1 MTTINNQ
8 EDLLRALT
16 ENPEWKAAV
25 RQQIVGDE
33 LMNLPPQVRSLSEQ
47 LSMFIGEMRYFTA
60 EMRQFTAEQKQFNDE
75 QRATNARLELR
86 VDAVAQDVSEL
97 KDDVSELKGKVDSLE
112 HSVADLQHTVGGLQ
126 HSVGGLEHTVGGLT
140 DAVDRLRDDVGE
152 VKGYYAR
159 NWTGKYAETIV
170 LNMGLAYTGIL
181 PPAELARM
189 TLTAAAGRR
198 LTGNQRSFQN
208 ADLIIEALDGDTPCY
223 VAVEVSFT
231 ADARDTNRAL
241 RNASMLTEYT
251 GRPAR
256 AAIASV
262 RNDHSITWQIE
273 SGAVHWYQIDED
285 DIEPD

>member
-8 EDLLRALT
+8 EDLLRALA

-33 LMNLPPQVRSLSEQ
+33 LMNLPPQVGFLSEQ
-47 LSMFIGEMRYFTA
+47 LYTFIVEMRHFTA
-60 EMRQFTAEQKQFNDE
+60 EMRQFTADQKQFNDEQRRFNAE

-112 HSVADLQHTVGGLQ
+112 YSVGDLQHTVGGLQ
-126 HSVGGLEHTVGGLT
+126 HTVGGLT
-140 DAVDRLRDDVGE
+140 DSVDRLRDDVGK
-152 VKGYYAR
+152 VKGYYAKH
-159 NWTGKYAETIV
+159 WTEKYAETIV
-170 LNMGLAYTGIL
+170 LNMGLEYIGIL
-181 PPAELARM
+181 PSAELTRM

-198 LTGNQRSFQN
+198 LTNNQRSFQN

-223 VAVEVSFT
+223 IAVEVSFT
-231 ADARDTNRAL
+231 ADPRDTNRAL
-241 RNASMLTEYT
+241 RNATMLTEYT

-262 RNDHSITWQIE
+262 RNDHSINWQIE